1 MLNLGAVAADVCR
14 HSFFVLR
21 SPLVH
26 TIPDVS
32 DVSFSGG
39 ETVYLPISS
48 VKILIWQI
56 LKPIFGERWK
66 RFCGIVSWLLYAVS
80 RTGRG
85 SVGMGSNKRLWLSF
99 RTSIVSFC

>member
-21 SPLVH
+21 SPVVH

-39 ETVYLPISS
+39 ETTYLPISS
-48 VKILIWQI
+48 VKNLDMAN
-56 LKPIFGERWK
+56 
-66 RFCGIVSWLLYAVS
+66 S
-80 RTGRG
+80 
-85 SVGMGSNKRLWLSF
+85 
-99 RTSIVSFC
+99 